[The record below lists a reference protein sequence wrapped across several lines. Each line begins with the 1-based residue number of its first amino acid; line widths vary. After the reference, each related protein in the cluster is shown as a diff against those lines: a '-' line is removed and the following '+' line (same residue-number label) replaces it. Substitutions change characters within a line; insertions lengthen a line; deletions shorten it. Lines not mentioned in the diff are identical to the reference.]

1 MYLHRKGA
9 VIKKDNWICSYKCEK
24 NQKKKKIN

>member
-9 VIKKDNWICSYKCEK
+9 VIKKDNWICTYKCEK
-24 NQKKKKIN
+24 NQKKKIN